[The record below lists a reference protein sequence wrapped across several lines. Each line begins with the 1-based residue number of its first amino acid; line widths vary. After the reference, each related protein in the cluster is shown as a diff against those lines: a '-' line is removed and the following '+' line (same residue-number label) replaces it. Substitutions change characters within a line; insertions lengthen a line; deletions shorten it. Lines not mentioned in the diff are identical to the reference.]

1 MNNGKTIG
9 MILFFGGI
17 ALLIGYGLIQGFEEL
32 MNALDLI
39 SGFLLGLILVGLVTL
54 IVSIYLEQKKD
65 TKETMKNIKKED
77 LEP

>member
-17 ALLIGYGLIQGFEEL
+17 ALLIVYGLILGFEGF
-32 MNALDLI
+32 MQSIDFI
-39 SGFLLGLILVGLVTL
+39 SGLLIGVILIGLLTL
-54 IVSIYLEQKKD
+54 IISIYIEQKKD
-65 TKETMKNIKKED
+65 TKKTMGKIKKED

>member
-17 ALLIGYGLIQGFEEL
+17 TLLIIYGLILGFEGFMQAIDFISGLLIGVILIGLL
-32 MNALDLI
+32 
-39 SGFLLGLILVGLVTL
+39 TL
-54 IVSIYLEQKKD
+54 IISIYIEQKKD
-65 TKETMKNIKKED
+65 TKETMEKIKKED